1 MLNVILII
9 AGAILQL
16 LGLAG
21 CVLPVLAGP
30 PLNFVGLLLLGLA
43 RGWKIF
49 SPSLW
54 LILVGIT
61 LITVILDYLLPIG
74 GARKYGST
82 KWGTWGAFL
91 GMLVG
96 VFFFPPLGLIIGAFF
111 GAVVGELLAG
121 KENREALRTGWG
133 IFIGYFVSMLLKL
146 VASGVMTFFF
156 IKVLVR

>member
-21 CVLPVLAGP
+21 CILPVLAGP

-49 SPSLW
+49 SPSMW
-54 LILVGIT
+54 LILVVIT
-61 LITVILDYLLPIG
+61 LITVILDYVLPIS
-74 GARKYGST
+74 GARKFGST

-96 VFFFPPLGLIIGAFF
+96 VFFFPPLGLVIGAFL
-111 GAVVGELLAG
+111 GAVAGELLAG
-121 KENREALRTGWG
+121 KENREAVRAGWG
-133 IFIGYFVSMLLKL
+133 VFIGYFISMLLKL

-156 IKVLVR
+156 IRTLVR